1 MQNVTANAHPGPAHD
16 SYEALKDHTGPL
28 NTSTA
33 VISTKYLC
41 QVPKRKSTGTLL
53 LSILVA
59 DLVFMQALWKM
70 FELCTVAWLAH
81 KDPKGRKRSSVRVDE
96 AQRLMLVVIANYCSG
111 CGGQTNIPLA
121 SLGPKTH
128 KRKLSPSFKANIVRK
143 RMRYGRLEPLSSLND
158 IARGQSGI
166 RRD

>member
-1 MQNVTANAHPGPAHD
+1 M
-16 SYEALKDHTGPL
+16 
-28 NTSTA
+28 
-33 VISTKYLC
+33 
-41 QVPKRKSTGTLL
+41 PKRKSTGTPL
-53 LSILVA
+53 LSSLVA
-59 DLVFMQALWKM
+59 DLVFVQALCKI

-81 KDPKGRKRSSVRVDE
+81 KDPKSKKRSGVRIDK
-96 AQRLMLVVIANYCSG
+96 AHKLMLVVIANYCSG

-128 KRKLSPSFKANIVRK
+128 KRKLSLSLKANIVRK
-143 RMRYGRLEPLSSLND
+143 RMRYERLGPLSSLND